1 MRLLESYIKSLL
13 IEMSRKEKIDHR
25 ENYNHPGLVRD
36 ALYTHWV
43 FGNISDVGIDRLVAK
58 CESFDSPEER
68 KNYFLNCT
76 IDLFKSVVNKIKMGE
91 ELSCNLINPDKSVG
105 VGSNYSGDGIDP
117 WGYIGFILSP
127 RVVTMAFDT
136 NVGVDIKDV
145 GGGRLRKRTKQP
157 DHWISQGR
165 NNHPWADKISRDRE
179 EKLISYAKSIR
190 SKFPLEDDEAYKK
203 SFKSNPATREF
214 FTYNQSEF
222 VIVPKDIIGIIWLDG
237 EFEFD
242 DIISDVF
249 YNCEENLGQ
258 TSEELLEDKRRLEK
272 DFLKKFC
279 NASGIQF
286 YESEGLTISAIPRT
300 SLDLL

>member
-1 MRLLESYIKSLL
+1 
-13 IEMSRKEKIDHR
+13 
-25 ENYNHPGLVRD
+25 
-36 ALYTHWV
+36 
-43 FGNISDVGIDRLVAK
+43 
-58 CESFDSPEER
+58 
-68 KNYFLNCT
+68 
-76 IDLFKSVVNKIKMGE
+76 
-91 ELSCNLINPDKSVG
+91 
-105 VGSNYSGDGIDP
+105 
-117 WGYIGFILSP
+117 
-127 RVVTMAFDT
+127 
-136 NVGVDIKDV
+136 
-145 GGGRLRKRTKQP
+145 
-157 DHWISQGR
+157 
-165 NNHPWADKISRDRE
+165 E